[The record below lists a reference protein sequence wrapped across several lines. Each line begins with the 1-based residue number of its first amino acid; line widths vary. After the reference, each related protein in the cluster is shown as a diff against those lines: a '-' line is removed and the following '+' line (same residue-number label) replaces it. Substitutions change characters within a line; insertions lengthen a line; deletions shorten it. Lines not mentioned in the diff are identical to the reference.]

1 MATLRLSNPKG
12 TFSLKGFDSETRR
25 KIRQALRSGSSEVLG
40 GVASLDSGESNSKWH
55 NVRTT
60 VDGIT
65 FASKHEAERYAE
77 LKLEQLAGEITE
89 LELQKHYRLDVNG
102 VHICDYVAD
111 FVYKRH
117 GVRVTEDAKGKQT
130 ELYRV
135 KKELMRAIYGIDIVE
150 S

>member
-1 MATLRLSNPKG
+1 MKG
-12 TFSLKGFDSETRR
+12 LDPETKR
-25 KIRQALRSGSSEVLG
+25 KIRQALRSGSGEVLG
-40 GVASLDSGESNSKWH
+40 GVAQLDSEESNSKWH

-65 FASKHEAERYAE
+65 FASKHEAERYSE

-89 LELQKHYRLDVNG
+89 LELQKPYRLDVSG
-102 VHICDYVAD
+102 VHICDYIAD
-111 FVYKRH
+111 FVYKRN
-117 GVRVTEDAKGKQT
+117 GVRVTEDAKGKPT

-135 KKELMRAIYGIDIVE
+135 KKALMRAIYGIDIVE